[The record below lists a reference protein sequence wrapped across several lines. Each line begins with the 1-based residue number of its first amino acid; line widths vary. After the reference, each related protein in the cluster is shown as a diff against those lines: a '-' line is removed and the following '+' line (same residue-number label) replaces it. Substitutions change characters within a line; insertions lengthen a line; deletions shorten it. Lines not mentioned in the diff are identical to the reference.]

1 MDIKLKLKKEF
12 ESLAWATLYFS
23 VWLGALLLVKTLLLA
38 EYNIEFS
45 DWSIIFMGVLVLAKV
60 VLVFERIPLGT
71 RMQPAW
77 FDVLLRTLLY
87 VAGVFLVLL
96 LEKGFE
102 GRHEHGGFGAALKM
116 ALVETNRFHL
126 WVNTFCISAALLGYN
141 VLAVIRRHLGKG
153 GLLRLFIAPLP
164 TEETAQELTQH
175 SGH

>member
-1 MDIKLKLKKEF
+1 
-12 ESLAWATLYFS
+12 
-23 VWLGALLLVKTLLLA
+23 
-38 EYNIEFS
+38 
-45 DWSIIFMGVLVLAKV
+45 
-60 VLVFERIPLGT
+60 
-71 RMQPAW
+71 MQPAW

-102 GRHEHGGFGAALKM
+102 GCHEHGGFGAALKM

-141 VLAVIRRHLGKG
+141 VLAVILRHLGKG

-164 TEETAQELTQH
+164 KEETAQELNQH
-175 SGH
+175 SDH